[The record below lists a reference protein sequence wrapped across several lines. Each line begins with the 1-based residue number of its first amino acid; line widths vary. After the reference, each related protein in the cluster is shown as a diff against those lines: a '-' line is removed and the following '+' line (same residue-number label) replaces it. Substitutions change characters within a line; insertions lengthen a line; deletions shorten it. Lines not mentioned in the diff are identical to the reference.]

1 MASIS
6 TRADTDT
13 EKRPRED
20 RGRVWSDAAT
30 SQGMPGAPDAGG
42 GRKDPPTEPAER
54 AQLCHLDLT
63 LFQTLGF

>member
-1 MASIS
+1 MSLGV
-6 TRADTDT
+6 
-13 EKRPRED
+13 KRVV
-20 RGRVWSDAAT
+20 GLGVLAVGTGSAAVA